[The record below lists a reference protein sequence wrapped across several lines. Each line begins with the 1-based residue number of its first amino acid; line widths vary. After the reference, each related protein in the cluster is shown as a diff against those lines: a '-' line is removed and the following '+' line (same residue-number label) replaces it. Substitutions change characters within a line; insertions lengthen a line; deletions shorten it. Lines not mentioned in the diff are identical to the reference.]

1 MPICKNCHHSIS
13 SFDKDICPYCGES
26 NPIDEGYETKDMTQF
41 VDPVSGDYKLYK
53 SKSRKVSAFLCLF
66 LGYLGAHSFYLGF
79 HKRGII
85 EAAITL
91 LAVGGIGSI
100 LAFALEGKIPFYLP
114 YIILFAALFIVYA
127 VLSIRY
133 FHKDSL
139 KDSRGEFL
147 H

>member
-13 SFDKDICPYCGES
+13 SFDKDVCPYCGEN
-26 NPIDEGYETKDMTQF
+26 NPIDENYETKDMTQF

-53 SKSRKVSAFLCLF
+53 SKSRKASAFLCLF
-66 LGYLGAHSFYLGF
+66 LGYFGAHSFYLGF
-79 HKRGII
+79 YRRGAI
-85 EAAITL
+85 EAIASL
-91 LAVGGIGSI
+91 LIIGGIGS
-100 LAFALEGKIPFYLP
+100 LLGFLLQGKMPFYLP
-114 YIILFAALFIVYA
+114 HIILFAVLFLVYA
-127 VLSIRY
+127 ILSIRY